1 MEKANPL
8 DKHRQTDWRITRIAL
23 LCMAMLVSGCTG
35 GTPED
40 ALRVQ
45 LQQMQSA
52 ASARQPR
59 AFMDGVAEDFR
70 GKDGID
76 HDALHN
82 LLRMQFLAN
91 RNIGTTTGP
100 VSIELH
106 GDKATVRFNVVLAG
120 GDGRG
125 LPDRLQS
132 YAITSGWRLQDGEW
146 KVYTAEWKPML

>member
-1 MEKANPL
+1 MEKAKPL
-8 DKHRQTDWRITRIAL
+8 DKCRQAYWAIT
-23 LCMAMLVSGCTG
+23 CMAFLCIGMLVSSCTR

-45 LQQMQSA
+45 LQQMERA
-52 ASARQPR
+52 ASSREPR
-59 AFMDGVAEDFR
+59 AFMDSVAENFH

-76 HDALHN
+76 RDALHN

-91 RNIGTTTGP
+91 RNVGATTGP
-100 VSIELH
+100 VAIELH
-106 GDKATVRFNVVLAG
+106 GDKATVRFNVVLTG
-120 GDGRG
+120 GEGGG